1 MCGIVGVLA
10 ARDAAPPDRERV
22 ARAVAALRHRG
33 PDGNGIFADGPLVF
47 GHTRLSIIDVAG
59 GAQPLGNEDGTI
71 QTIFNGEIWNFHE
84 LRDTL
89 ERAGHTFRTRCD
101 TEVLVHGYE
110 EWGMRLAEH
119 LDGMFAF
126 ALWDARAER
135 LLLARDRVGK
145 KPLYVSRT
153 GSGLAFGS
161 DARSVL
167 LAAGLTPSVRR
178 DALAEFLFQ
187 RYVGAPR
194 SLFEG
199 IDRLP
204 PGHQAVYDR
213 TTYFEEPY
221 WELHPGETRPLEET
235 SLRGLL
241 RESVRARLQSDVP
254 LGVLLSGGIDSSAV
268 LGLMREAGAE
278 SIASFTIG
286 FTNPVYDER
295 PLARIAAVRN
305 ATEHHEV
312 VVDEHRFH
320 EPLARLAWFRD
331 EPIAEPSEIPL
342 LLLAEEAGRH
352 VKVVLSGDGGDEL
365 YGGYPKYAVDRLVR
379 LPMPG
384 RIALLKLASR
394 LSARRA
400 AHRRIDR
407 AVETLAIRDD
417 VERWGSWFRSF
428 SLTEVGT
435 LLAPDLAAT
444 AADDAIARLRTVLEP
459 YGYLDAGRR
468 MLVGDFHTYLPDN
481 MLLRSDKVL
490 MGASVEGRMPLLDHH
505 VVERVSDV
513 SAADRIRRGTPK
525 ALLRAATSDLIPPE
539 IQTAV
544 KRGFTVPTAA
554 LLLDDPHSPLRVLL
568 TSDRL
573 ADRGLIDKQALDLLV
588 EGSHDVSN
596 RPLKLF
602 TIASLELWLRAN
614 VDRITETP
622 PTSLEDLLDA
632 DELARLPAAALERV

>member
-1 MCGIVGVLA
+1 VCGIVGVLA

-444 AADDAIARLRTVLEP
+444 AADDAIARLRAVLEP